1 MSSTSA
7 WIKAARLRTLP
18 LALSCTLVGATLAL
32 QHGVF
37 GWSIFALSILT
48 TILLQVLSNFANDY
62 GDFKNGADLI
72 KGRGDRMLS
81 SGQITESSMKTGL
94 ILTSVLSFLS
104 GIALIFVS
112 FGFGQILPV
121 LFMIA
126 LGLAAIWAALK
137 YTAGSNPYGYR
148 GLGDVFVFLFFGLVG
163 VLGTQFLYQQS
174 VNLDSIP
181 YALLIGFLSVAV
193 LNLNNLRDI
202 ETDALANKITI
213 PVRLGFKK
221 AKQYHFALLIMAWL
235 SLTFVI
241 TQDFNSYKL
250 IVILPV
256 LLQVKHLSFVIKC
269 TEPQLLDTELKKV
282 ALSTFFIGVLLFLIS
297 TGLLNLDSYFNLDCR
312 AIN

>member
-1 MSSTSA
+1 MSTISA

-32 QHGVF
+32 QHGMF
-37 GWSIFALSILT
+37 RWSIFALSILT

-62 GDFKNGADLI
+62 GDFKNGADLV

-94 ILTSVLSFLS
+94 ILTSILSFVS
-104 GIALIFVS
+104 GLGLILVS
-112 FGFGQILPV
+112 FGFDQIFPI

-174 VNLDSIP
+174 IHLESIP

-202 ETDALANKITI
+202 ETDAQANKITI
-213 PVRLGFKK
+213 PVRLGFEK
-221 AKQYHFALLIMAWL
+221 AKKYHVVLLVMAWL
-235 SLTFVI
+235 CLSFVVGV
-241 TQDFNSYKL
+241 DFNVLKL
-250 IVILPV
+250 IIVLPV
-256 LLQVKHLSFVIKC
+256 LLQIKHLIFVLKC
-269 TEPQLLDTELKKV
+269 DEPQLLDAELKKV
-282 ALSTFFIGVLLFLIS
+282 ALSTFFISMLLFCIFM
-297 TGLLNLDSYFNLDCR
+297 LN
-312 AIN
+312 